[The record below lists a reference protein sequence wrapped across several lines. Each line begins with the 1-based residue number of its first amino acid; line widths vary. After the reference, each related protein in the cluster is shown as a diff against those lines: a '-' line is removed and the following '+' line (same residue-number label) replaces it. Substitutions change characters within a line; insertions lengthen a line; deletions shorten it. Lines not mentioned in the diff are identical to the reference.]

1 MEKAVAESTLV
12 VEEEAK
18 AEPTIFGDW
27 KLADFDMGMEIPE
40 EQKELFNEMKN
51 EMLTY
56 STISYKTDGSYS
68 NTDMI
73 DGEVKTQTG
82 TYSVDGNQL
91 TTVSNEGIATTANIV
106 SITAKKVS
114 YSLLEGGTTMT
125 VTYVRK

>member
-18 AEPTIFGDW
+18 AEPTIVGDW
-27 KLADFDMGMEIPE
+27 KLADFDMGLEIPE

-51 EMLTY
+51 EMLTH

-91 TTVSNEGIATTANIV
+91 TTVSNEGIATTVNIV

-125 VTYVRK
+125 VTYARK